1 MNICFI
7 IGEYNNFDANCVK
20 EIRQAKRICKPDL
33 MCVLLN
39 QNIKN
44 DGTFLIS
51 NQVDLENDIID
62 GGADLVLAI
71 PSLFTL
77 CKKDLLSLALLKIIN
92 LFGSNN
98 TFNFACP
105 VLSEDMEDINM
116 AEDLLSSEGNDSFLV
131 GNNVLKVNKTETNKN
146 ADISNM
152 LTGLNNEIL
161 VQTYYKAKEAKLDV
175 NLIPILKYTEDED
188 TNDSTLSN
196 KYNLLTNKVLSTT
209 PAEKI
214 QKILEYI
221 SDPDSPEITAR
232 KIGIPLLLQLDITKN
247 DIINN
252 IIKLDSVKILAF
264 KKNKQKLIDKKKFNE
279 GTDIY
284 SFNTKIQDLLKLIY

>member
-7 IGEYNNFDANCVK
+7 LGEYNNFDANCIK
-20 EIRQAKRICKPDL
+20 EIKQAKRICKPDL

-92 LFGSNN
+92 LFGFNN

-131 GNNVLKVNKTETNKN
+131 GNNVLKINKTESNKN

-161 VQTYYKAKEAKLDV
+161 VQTYYKAKEAKLNV
-175 NLIPILKYTEDED
+175 NLIPILKYTEDD
-188 TNDSTLSN
+188 DINDSTLSN
-196 KYNLLTNKVLSTT
+196 KFNLLTTKVLSSTNH
-209 PAEKI
+209 EKV
-214 QKILEYI
+214 QTILEYV
-221 SDPDSPEITAR
+221 SDPDTPEVTAR
-232 KIGIPLLLQLDITKN
+232 KIGIPLLLHLDITKN
-247 DIINN
+247 DIINS
-252 IIKLDSVKILAF
+252 IIKLDSVQMLAV
-264 KKNKQKLIDKKKFNE
+264 KKNKQKLIDNKKFNE
-279 GTDIY
+279 GSEIY
-284 SFNTKIQDLLKLIY
+284 SYDEKIKELFKLLS

>member
-7 IGEYNNFDANCVK
+7 LGEYNNFDANCIK
-20 EIRQAKRICKPDL
+20 EIKQAKRICKPDL

-92 LFGSNN
+92 LFGFNN

-131 GNNVLKVNKTETNKN
+131 GNNVLKINKTESNKN

-161 VQTYYKAKEAKLDV
+161 VQTYYKAKEAKLNV
-175 NLIPILKYTEDED
+175 NLIPILKYTEDD
-188 TNDSTLSN
+188 DINDSTLSN
-196 KYNLLTNKVLSTT
+196 KFNLLTTKVLSSTNH
-209 PAEKI
+209 EKV
-214 QKILEYI
+214 QTILEYV
-221 SDPDSPEITAR
+221 SDPDTPEVTAR
-232 KIGIPLLLQLDITKN
+232 KIGIPLLLHLDITKN
-247 DIINN
+247 DIINS
-252 IIKLDSVKILAF
+252 IIKLDSVQMLAV
-264 KKNKQKLIDKKKFNE
+264 KKNKQKLIDNKKFNE
-279 GTDIY
+279 GTEIY
-284 SFNTKIQDLLKLIY
+284 SYDEKIKELFKLLS